1 MSKFQKN
8 IKMTFKLL
16 EIEQKM
22 HVFKIL
28 IHEKVARLEFLAA
41 VARQL
46 ADQSS
51 PDPYFQQNFVKK
63 AEKAF
68 TTIGRYFRNKDA
80 KTNFLEEDIDTL
92 DYRNSS
98 DQIDLI
104 HLENFKNFAKILLKQ
119 NKFGLAFEK
128 ITEALD
134 KIDHRDYGCN
144 MIKIAILMALNR
156 YSQAQGIL
164 DNLATWWPDK
174 AAEIAAKREEVTLK
188 YQE

>member
-1 MSKFQKN
+1 
-8 IKMTFKLL
+8 
-16 EIEQKM
+16 M

-28 IHEKVARLEFLAA
+28 IHEKVARLEFLSS

-46 ADQSS
+46 ANQKSS
-51 PDPYFQQNFVKK
+51 ETYFQLNFVKK

-68 TTIGRYFRNKDA
+68 MTIGRYFRNKDA

-104 HLENFKNFAKILLKQ
+104 HLENFKNFAQILLKQ

-134 KIDHRDYGCN
+134 KIDHKDYGCN

-156 YSQAQGIL
+156 YS
-164 DNLATWWPDK
+164 
-174 AAEIAAKREEVTLK
+174 
-188 YQE
+188 